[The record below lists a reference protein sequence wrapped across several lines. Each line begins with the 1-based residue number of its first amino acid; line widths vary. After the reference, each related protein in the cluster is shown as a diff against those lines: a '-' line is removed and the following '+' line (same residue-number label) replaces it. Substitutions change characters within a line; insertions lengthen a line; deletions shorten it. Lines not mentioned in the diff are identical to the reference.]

1 MTCASWD
8 LNQLITKYI
17 YILLISILLISVL
30 ITQKYDFQNNI
41 GFIVNKAAKAFVKA
55 LDSELREK
63 VGVTVG
69 QWKVMV
75 MLVNQDGLTQKET
88 AERLGL
94 EGPTLIPIIDK
105 MEQDD
110 LVVRKVDPSDRRN
123 NRIYRTEK
131 ANELW
136 KEMVKCATK
145 VRQVS
150 LKDIPEENINITKNV
165 LENLYQNLRNQFDVG
180 CSVNNSN
187 LSDSTDNVVHN
198 TIAVS
203 TNAIKSGKIEKDHKK
218 GKILK

>member
-1 MTCASWD
+1 MRARFRSSSFQY
-8 LNQLITKYI
+8 N
-17 YILLISILLISVL
+17 YILLIRILSISILKM
-30 ITQKYDFQNNI
+30 QRYDFQNNI
-41 GFIVNKAAKAFVKA
+41 GFIVNKTAKAFVKA
-55 LDSELREK
+55 LDSELRKK

-75 MLVNQDGLTQKET
+75 MLVNQDGLSQKEI

-105 MEQDD
+105 MEKDE
-110 LVVRKVDPSDRRN
+110 LVVRKIDPYDRRN

-136 KEMVKCATK
+136 NEMVKCAAK

-165 LENLYQNLRNQFDVG
+165 LENIYQNLRNQFDIG
-180 CSVNNSN
+180 CSANNNS
-187 LSDSTDNVVHN
+187 LSYSTTGVVHN
-198 TIAVS
+198 TSSIS
-203 TNAIKSGKIEKDHKK
+203 TTAIKSGKIEKDHKK
-218 GKILK
+218 RRL

>member
-1 MTCASWD
+1 MRAGLKSSSFQYD
-8 LNQLITKYI
+8 YILLIR
-17 YILLISILLISVL
+17 ILLISILKM
-30 ITQKYDFQNNI
+30 QKYDFQNNI
-41 GFIVNKAAKAFVKA
+41 GFIVNKTAKAFVKA

-105 MEQDD
+105 MEKDE
-110 LVVRKVDPSDRRN
+110 LVVRRIDPYDRRN

-136 KEMVKCATK
+136 NEMVKCAAK
-145 VRQVS
+145 IRQVS

-165 LENLYQNLRNQFDVG
+165 LENIYQNLRSQFDVG
-180 CSVNNSN
+180 CSANNNS
-187 LSDSTDNVVHN
+187 LSDSTISVVHN
-198 TIAVS
+198 TSSIS
-203 TNAIKSGKIEKDHKK
+203 TTATKSGKIDKDHKK
-218 GKILK
+218 RRL

>member
-1 MTCASWD
+1 MRKLRFISACYP
-8 LNQLITKYI
+8 IYI
-17 YILLISILLISVL
+17 YILLISILFISVL
-30 ITQKYDFQNNI
+30 STQKYDFQNNI

-136 KEMVKCATK
+136 NEMVKCAAK
-145 VRQVS
+145 IRQVS

-165 LENLYQNLRNQFDVG
+165 LENVYQNLRNQFDIG
-180 CSVNNSN
+180 CSANNNS
-187 LSDSTDNVVHN
+187 LSDSTTGVVH
-198 TIAVS
+198 S
-203 TNAIKSGKIEKDHKK
+203 TSSISTTAIKSGKIEKDHKK
-218 GKILK
+218 RRL

>member
-1 MTCASWD
+1 MYVRAGFKSSSFQYNYI
-8 LNQLITKYI
+8 LLIR
-17 YILLISILLISVL
+17 ILLISILKM
-30 ITQKYDFQNNI
+30 QKYDYQNNI
-41 GFIVNKAAKAFVKA
+41 GFIVNKTAKAFVKA

-75 MLVNQDGLTQKET
+75 MLVNQDGLSQKEI

-105 MEQDD
+105 MEKDE
-110 LVVRKVDPSDRRN
+110 LVVRKIDPYDRRN

-131 ANELW
+131 ANKLW
-136 KEMVKCATK
+136 NEMVKCAAK

-165 LENLYQNLRNQFDVG
+165 LENVYQNLRNQFDIG
-180 CSVNNSN
+180 CSVNNNS
-187 LSDSTDNVVHN
+187 LSDSTTGVVHN
-198 TIAVS
+198 TSSIS
-203 TNAIKSGKIEKDHKK
+203 TTTIKSGKIQKDHKK
-218 GKILK
+218 RRL